1 MWSGCPSIISEVNL
15 EHTVVYKQFICCII
29 LQMRDAIP
37 QKGNNN
43 NNNNSSNN
51 NNNNNVTT
59 LKSKPSLEIYRPP
72 GL

>member
-1 MWSGCPSIISEVNL
+1 
-15 EHTVVYKQFICCII
+15 
-29 LQMRDAIP
+29 MRDAIP